1 MNSINICLFSSAA
14 FLGFTLAL
22 KFFSVFHIFEFFCK
36 LKIVP
41 WIFFNILTYVDNQ
54 LKNSIRLRICNNE
67 LKDAQRRAYYT
78 YILVDSFKLSKLFKI
93 NQKFSL
99 LPNEPGLE
107 DFKLFK
113 SAIFYIGKGTNSRKF
128 GHFTLAK
135 KLYLG
140 LKVNGK
146 NKSRLNKIVSL
157 WKKQQGVTILQVEY
171 DATNY
176 EALSREYGMIECIGL
191 DNLSNKLPSNFYG
204 STDQWS
210 KMKILN
216 YGEMLLFQL
225 FKNFAMQPMSPIL
238 HSDIKL
244 GTRTKKI
251 RNKTQNICV
260 SCKQLI

>member
-1 MNSINICLFSSAA
+1 MNSINICLFSLAA

-146 NKSRLNKIVSL
+146 
-157 WKKQQGVTILQVEY
+157 
-171 DATNY
+171 TNQD
-176 EALSREYGMIECIGL
+176 L
-191 DNLSNKLPSNFYG
+191 
-204 STDQWS
+204 
-210 KMKILN
+210 
-216 YGEMLLFQL
+216 
-225 FKNFAMQPMSPIL
+225 
-238 HSDIKL
+238 IKL
-244 GTRTKKI
+244 FHCGKN
-251 RNKTQNICV
+251 NKV
-260 SCKQLI
+260 